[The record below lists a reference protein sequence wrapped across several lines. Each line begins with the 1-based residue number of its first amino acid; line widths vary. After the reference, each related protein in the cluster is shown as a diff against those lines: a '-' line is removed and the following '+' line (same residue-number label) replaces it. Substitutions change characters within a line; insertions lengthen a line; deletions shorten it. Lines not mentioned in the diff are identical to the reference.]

1 MDITEVRIRLMK
13 RDEGKL
19 KGVAS
24 VTIDNCFVVHDVKV
38 IEGTDDYFIAMPSKK
53 TPEGEYKD
61 IVHPLNSDTRN
72 RLKDAVLAEFRKA
85 RLRPMPPPNRSE
97 RPNSRFP
104 AFGFLRRP
112 GAQCDTALLFSV
124 RKFPYPRGFP
134 GETPVSAAPKAAD
147 TLPPRQTLQG
157 CARIP
162 FFYRR
167 SAYGDAYRYRTPI
180 RAR

>member
-72 RLKDAVLAEFRKA
+72 RPKDAVLAEFRKA
-85 RLRPMPPPNRSE
+85 R
-97 RPNSRFP
+97 
-104 AFGFLRRP
+104 A
-112 GAQCDTALLFSV
+112 
-124 RKFPYPRGFP
+124 
-134 GETPVSAAPKAAD
+134 AAD
-147 TLPPRQTLQG
+147 AASEPVGATE
-157 CARIP
+157 
-162 FFYRR
+162 
-167 SAYGDAYRYRTPI
+167 
-180 RAR
+180 